1 MTQNRPLL
9 NYPSAPSNSQ
19 YPKVEANV
27 VLCEK
32 IAILGMSSSIVI
44 RDLNIRSDDE
54 VAENTTRI

>member
-9 NYPSAPSNSQ
+9 NHASAPSNSQ
-19 YPKVEANV
+19 YPKVEASV